1 MQASAQRASRSTSA
15 IDSAWSSVS
24 LSGIEIRLI
33 VEFAHRL
40 IEDDAPRGGT
50 ICCPGSSSPD
60 FNDFASNDYRTLRIL
75 VLLLVVTR
83 SAPAEIY
90 HHPGTAAR
98 RVKNRISIPDR
109 LTLDQAES
117 IALAAGAECSCG

>member
-1 MQASAQRASRSTSA
+1 VQASAQRASRSTSA

-60 FNDFASNDYRTLRIL
+60 FNDFASNDYRMNQAISPVAFVVFLGWIAAA
-75 VLLLVVTR
+75 LLATSRMWSDFIGEPVWRYQKL
-83 SAPAEIY
+83 P
-90 HHPGTAAR
+90 PF
-98 RVKNRISIPDR
+98 
-109 LTLDQAES
+109 LTS
-117 IALAAGAECSCG
+117 